1 MSALYVKA
9 GIKFLVCI
17 ELKISLSLVQNENGK
32 CIKLKYTSNFQ
43 LLVGLPHLSDIQ
55 AHDAQNT
62 KQNQELHD
70 ITWKETKMKMK
81 EEVREW

>member
-1 MSALYVKA
+1 M
-9 GIKFLVCI
+9 
-17 ELKISLSLVQNENGK
+17 QNENGK
-32 CIKLKYTSNFQ
+32 CVKLKYTSNFQ

-70 ITWKETKMKMK
+70 ITWRRNENENERRSSGVVTL
-81 EEVREW
+81 R